1 MNSMSE
7 NLRKFN
13 QDSSHVSLNELEQ
26 LNQVVAVQAA
36 SSRGK
41 KKLDGKSVHF
51 LATMPDYS
59 SEEFEKPATTTSR
72 PNVVQPQIAPPTV
85 SMDEYFRISSAD
97 EIADAG
103 RSMSFGL
110 RPKFDDNTTERSNY
124 QLHELTKAE
133 TRPDRKSYART
144 EEKPAQSTEL
154 GSAEKPAATL
164 ISAVGSNLIDPDASF
179 LNRLIQRQEKLGGQI
194 ILFADVD
201 GAMRCSSTCVQVG
214 VELSAR
220 TGKRVLVVDSDTTA
234 QSLSRT
240 VLVEQAKGL
249 TDLVRGDV
257 HFEGTTQGT
266 EKQGVEF
273 LSAGIKPFDF
283 AQSNDLTREN
293 AEKLIGT
300 IRNHYDFICVSMG
313 TAFDSS
319 LRMWGKNCDMTF
331 LTIDPTCTSRSLAK
345 AAVAELQNFGARVEG
360 CITTIVE
367 KN

>member
-1 MNSMSE
+1 MSE

-13 QDSSHVSLNELEQ
+13 QDSSLVSLHELEQ

-36 SSRGK
+36 SIRGK
-41 KKLDGKSVHF
+41 KTLGGQSVHF

-59 SEEFEKPATTTSR
+59 SEESELPAIATGR
-72 PNVVQPQIAPPTV
+72 PHAAEPQLAAPTV
-85 SMDEYFRISSAD
+85 SMDEYFRISSAE
-97 EIADAG
+97 EISDVS
-103 RSMSFGL
+103 RSTSFDL
-110 RPKFDDNTTERSNY
+110 RPKFAENKNEQSSY
-124 QLHELTKAE
+124 QLNELTKADV
-133 TRPDRKSYART
+133 RPERNSAART
-144 EEKPAQSTEL
+144 EERLQQPTGL
-154 GSAEKPAATL
+154 GSAETPAATL
-164 ISAVGSNLIDPDASF
+164 VTAVGSNLIDPDANF
-179 LNRLIQRQEKLGGQI
+179 LKRLIQRQEKLGSQI

-201 GAMRCSSTCVQVG
+201 SAMRCASTCVQVG

-220 TGKRVLVVDSDTTA
+220 TGNRVLVVDSDTTA
-234 QSLSRT
+234 QSLSRA
-240 VLVEQAKGL
+240 VLAAQTKGL

-257 HFEGTTQGT
+257 QFAGTMQGT

-273 LSAGIKPFDF
+273 LSAGMKPFDF
-283 AQSNDLTREN
+283 LQANNLTREN

-300 IRNHYDFICVSMG
+300 IRNQYDFICVSIG
-313 TAFDSS
+313 IAFDSS